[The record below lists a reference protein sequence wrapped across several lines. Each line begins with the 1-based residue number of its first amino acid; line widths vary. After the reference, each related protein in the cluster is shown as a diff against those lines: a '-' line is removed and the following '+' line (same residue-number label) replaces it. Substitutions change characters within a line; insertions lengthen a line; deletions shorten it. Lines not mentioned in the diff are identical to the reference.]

1 MPLSQEIF
9 VIATHLNPFEID
21 AWNFTNVSTSLVHLA
36 APLMYSFENDPMSPL
51 SILCPW
57 KFLNSVKTWFR
68 DNSKNIQSYCPLRKE
83 MLVIATALKTYHK
96 RWRLWTFTNVLGS
109 FGGSLNLFMPKGP
122 TGSFSQLLL
131 LKFSKL

>member
-1 MPLSQEIF
+1 MLGTLP
-9 VIATHLNPFEID
+9 
-21 AWNFTNVSTSLVHLA
+21 TSLVHLA
-36 APLMYSFENDPMSPL
+36 ARLMYSFQNNSMSPL

-96 RWRLWTFTNVLGS
+96 RWRLLPMSWVHSEGPRIYS
-109 FGGSLNLFMPKGP
+109 YQKGP
-122 TGSFSQLLL
+122 MAPSSSYCFWNGLNYSKNTNNFWTIHHRDIGH
-131 LKFSKL
+131 LKWKRQP